1 MTSSARTD
9 DRPDTAKPG
18 LGISIGRVGSVP
30 VYLRPS
36 WFLVAA
42 LVTLLFAPG
51 IRTSVTV
58 APGVEYLI
66 ALSFAI
72 LLLLSVFIHE
82 LAHAAAAAATGTPAT
97 HIVLDLWGGHTVFA
111 TESAGPWR
119 SIGVSVVGP
128 LSNALLALFAEL
140 AVLVGQPHGVT
151 RLLLE
156 ALATAN
162 LVVAGF
168 NALPGLPLDGGRVLQ
183 ALVWWGTGDRHTGT
197 LVAGWSGR
205 LVAAGVAA
213 WTLLDLIG
221 GGRTLTGALALFLIA
236 GLLWQGAGQAIAAAQ
251 WFRRADRARIDDL
264 LQPAVAVPSTATVA
278 TALLAASEVGARAV
292 VVLDVYGRPAAIV
305 DERSAAE
312 VPAARADQVGAAAVA
327 HPLPEGAVLEAG
339 LGGDALIQRL
349 QAHPAVRYAVTDR
362 HERVVG
368 VLDWEDVARFV
379 TSS

>member
-1 MTSSARTD
+1 MTSSPE
-9 DRPDTAKPG
+9 RPEPTRPG
-18 LGISIGRVGSVP
+18 IAVGRVGPVP

-36 WFLVAA
+36 WFLIAA
-42 LVTLLFAPG
+42 LITLLFAPG
-51 IRTSVTV
+51 IRSAVTV
-58 APGVEYLI
+58 APGLEYLI
-66 ALSFAI
+66 ALGFAI

-82 LAHAAAAAATGTPAT
+82 LAHAGAAAATGTPAT
-97 HIVLDLWGGHTVFA
+97 HIVLDLWGGHTAFGE
-111 TESAGPWR
+111 ESTGPWR

-128 LSNALLALFAEL
+128 LSNALLALVAEGV
-140 AVLVGQPHGVT
+140 VLLGQPHGVT

-156 ALATAN
+156 ALMTSN

-168 NALPGLPLDGGRVLQ
+168 NALPGLPLDGGRVLE
-183 ALVWWGTGDRHTGT
+183 ALVWWGTGDRHRGT

-205 LVAAGVAA
+205 LVAAGLVV
-213 WTLLDLIG
+213 WTLLGVIG
-221 GGRTLTGALALFLIA
+221 GGHPLTSGLWLLLIA
-236 GLLWQGAGQAIAAAQ
+236 GLLWQGAGQAISAAH
-251 WFRRADRARIDDL
+251 WFRRADRAQIDEL

-305 DERSAAE
+305 DERSAAD

-327 HPLPEGAVLEAG
+327 YPLPEGAVLEAG
-339 LGGDALIQRL
+339 LFGDALIQRL
-349 QAHPAVRYAVTDR
+349 QASPAARYAVTDR
-362 HERVVG
+362 HERVIG

>member
-1 MTSSARTD
+1 MNRATD
-9 DRPDTAKPG
+9 DRPGTTQP
-18 LGISIGRVGSVP
+18 GISVGRVGSVP

-36 WFLVAA
+36 WFVIAA
-42 LVTLLFAPG
+42 LVTVLFAPG
-51 IRTSVTV
+51 IRSSVTV
-58 APGVEYLI
+58 TPGVEYLI

-82 LAHAAAAAATGTPAT
+82 LAHAGAAALTGTPAT
-97 HIVLDLWGGHTVFA
+97 HIVLDLWGGHTAFGE
-111 TESAGPWR
+111 ESAGPWR

-128 LSNALLALFAEL
+128 LSNALLALAAQVSML
-140 AVLVGQPHGVT
+140 IGQPHGVS

-156 ALATAN
+156 ALTLSN
-162 LVVAGF
+162 FVVAGF
-168 NALPGLPLDGGRVLQ
+168 NALPGLPLDGGRVLE
-183 ALVWWGTGDRHTGT
+183 ALVWWGTGDRHRGT

-205 LVAAGVAA
+205 LVAAGLVI
-213 WTLLDLIG
+213 WTLLGVIG
-221 GGRTLTGALALFLIA
+221 GRQTLTSGLWLFLIA
-236 GLLWQGAGQAIAAAQ
+236 GLLWQGAGQAIAAAH
-251 WFRRADRARIDDL
+251 WFRRADRAQIDDL

-292 VVLDVYGRPAAIV
+292 VVLDVYGRPASIV
-305 DERSAAE
+305 DERSAAD

-327 HPLPEGAVLEAG
+327 HPLPEGAVLEVG

-349 QAHPAVRYAVTDR
+349 QANPAERYAVTDR